1 MDSFQDKHQDKITGS
16 LFCPAKSPA
25 NSTSMVS
32 STINATT
39 PSGSWTTPPRLSN
52 LPKFRRQ
59 VQITDDGS
67 SLCAMIVTHQAN
79 VTIFNFQCCF
89 PITTSF
95 LRQLGHDFFRDVH
108 GDVNVLHVVVIVQI
122 FH

>member
-39 PSGSWTTPPRLSN
+39 AFWFLENPAKAQQLAEVSALSPDN
-52 LPKFRRQ
+52 
-59 VQITDDGS
+59 
-67 SLCAMIVTHQAN
+67 
-79 VTIFNFQCCF
+79 
-89 PITTSF
+89 
-95 LRQLGHDFFRDVH
+95 
-108 GDVNVLHVVVIVQI
+108 
-122 FH
+122 